1 MMRKILFLLS
11 ISILLSSC
19 TSSVRP
25 EINYRNLSSKLSI
38 GMTQNEVI
46 KILGYPYKKQI
57 ESNKEVFYYISRGE
71 VSATTKILNRTVL
84 LVPNVLYS
92 IVKPE
97 QILSEEAYSSELTLK
112 FDENSKL
119 EEFK

>member
-1 MMRKILFLLS
+1 MRKILFLLS

-19 TSSVRP
+19 TSYVKP
-25 EINYRNLSSKLSI
+25 KVNYQNLSSKLSI